1 MYQKIVTVRNESG
14 LHARPAS
21 VFTAEAKRFQ
31 SAVTIRRA
39 GGEAGVNAKSMVKLL
54 ALGICKGQPVELT
67 AEGPDEAEAVEA
79 LAALIEQGF
88 GE

>member
-39 GGEAGVNAKSMVKLL
+39 GGEAASMPNPWSSFWRWASVRDS
-54 ALGICKGQPVELT
+54 PWS
-67 AEGPDEAEAVEA
+67 
-79 LAALIEQGF
+79 
-88 GE
+88 